1 MKIRRILAKEILDS
15 KGGKT
20 VEAEVTLDNKAQG
33 TAAVPSG
40 ISEGA
45 WEAKTVPAHQAVAQ
59 VQEMISPAL
68 IDKDFGPQK
77 ELDEILAYL
86 PCGANASLS
95 VSIAFSR
102 AAKTLVFPKQVKSPK
117 LLMLLF
123 EGGEHGSKNLTV
135 QEFMVVVKNFQAGFM
150 AYQKVKAYLEDK
162 NFPTTVGTEGGFSPP
177 QLTDK
182 SALNI
187 LKKVLGSKMPLAL
200 DVAADFQKIQPDYLQ
215 LTKDYPIVLLEDPY
229 PDSDWQ
235 SWVKIN
241 SSLKKEVLIVG
252 DDLTATSPE
261 RISEAA
267 KRKAVGGVVIKPDQR
282 KTLTEVLEAVETA
295 RKNKLKIVVS
305 HRGRETN
312 DAFVADLAVAIQAD
326 FVKFG
331 APARGERIA
340 KYNRLQELLEGLT
353 TYSA

>member
-1 MKIRRILAKEILDS
+1 MKVQKILAKEILDS

-20 VEAEVTLDNKAQG
+20 IEAEVILVNGEKAS
-33 TAAVPSG
+33 AAVSSG

-45 WEAKTVPAHQAVAQ
+45 WEAKTVPAHQAVTQ
-59 VQEMISPAL
+59 IQETVSPA
-68 IDKDFGPQK
+68 IIGKNFETQK
-77 ELDEILAYL
+77 EVDEILTYL
-86 PCGANASLS
+86 SCGANASLS

-102 AAKTLVFPKQVKSPK
+102 AAKTLVFPKQIKSPK
-117 LLMLLF
+117 LLMLMF

-135 QEFMVVVKNFQAGFM
+135 QEFMVVVKNYQAGFT

-162 NFPTTVGTEGGFSPP
+162 NLPTTVGSEGGFSPP
-177 QLTDK
+177 KLTDK
-182 SALNI
+182 EALSI
-187 LKKVLGSKMPLAL
+187 LKEVLGDKTPLAL
-200 DVAADFQKIQPDYLQ
+200 DVAADFQKVQPDYLQ
-215 LTKDYPIVLLEDPY
+215 LVKDFPIILLEDPY
-229 PDSDWQ
+229 SDNDWE
-235 SWVKIN
+235 SWTKIN

-267 KRKAVGGVVIKPDQR
+267 QKKAVGGVVIKPDQR
-282 KTLTEVLEAVETA
+282 RTLTEVLEAVETA

-312 DAFVADLAVAIQAD
+312 DAFVADLAIAIQAD

-340 KYNRLQELLEGLT
+340 KYNRLRELTGFKQ
-353 TYSA
+353 